1 MSTSTPVIVC
11 GKKPEIAR
19 AVKAS
24 LYPEYEGA
32 NHLTIQ
38 HLFTNP
44 RLTVLFS
51 YLVIHV
57 ILSVEAGVSVIP
69 ALLRGERLPSA
80 DEENI
85 GTRNYLKPPA
95 AIVTG
100 GGYDDAN
107 VKEMRDACKGESNVP
122 WLRPDMSA
130 LPPQGPEFG
139 SAMAEKIKA
148 CLYRLMRDGKM
159 NEDGMYHY

>member
-1 MSTSTPVIVC
+1 MRVRSISPYNTLLIPSDRSP
-11 GKKPEIAR
+11 
-19 AVKAS
+19 
-24 LYPEYEGA
+24 
-32 NHLTIQ
+32 
-38 HLFTNP
+38 
-44 RLTVLFS
+44 S

-69 ALLRGERLPSA
+69 ALLRGERPPSP

-95 AIVTG
+95 AIITG

-122 WLRPDMSA
+122 WLRPDMNA
-130 LPPQGPEFG
+130 LPPQGPGYEL
-139 SAMAEKIKA
+139 AIAEKVKA
-148 CLYRLMRDGKM
+148 CLGRLVKDLKM
-159 NEDGMYHY
+159 KEDGVYHF

>member
-1 MSTSTPVIVC
+1 MRVRSISPYNTLLIPSD
-11 GKKPEIAR
+11 R
-19 AVKAS
+19 S
-24 LYPEYEGA
+24 L
-32 NHLTIQ
+32 
-38 HLFTNP
+38 
-44 RLTVLFS
+44 S

-69 ALLRGERLPSA
+69 ALLRGERPPSP

-95 AIVTG
+95 AIITG

-122 WLRPDMSA
+122 WLRPDMNA
-130 LPPQGPEFG
+130 LPPQGPGYEP
-139 SAMAEKIKA
+139 AIAEKVKA
-148 CLYRLMRDGKM
+148 CLGRLVKDLKM
-159 NEDGMYHY
+159 KEDGVYHF

>member
-1 MSTSTPVIVC
+1 MPDLKAAPIIVC

-24 LYPEYEGA
+24 LHPEYEGA
-32 NHLTIQ
+32 NPSNRSL
-38 HLFTNP
+38 
-44 RLTVLFS
+44 S

-69 ALLRGERLPSA
+69 ALLRGKRPPSA

-85 GTRNYLKPPA
+85 GTRNYLKLPA

-100 GGYDDAN
+100 GGYDNAN

-122 WLRPDMSA
+122 WLRPGMSA
-130 LPPQGPEFG
+130 LPPKGPG
-139 SAMAEKIKA
+139 YGPAMAEKVKA
-148 CLYRLMRDGKM
+148 CLGRLVKDVRMK
-159 NEDGMYHY
+159 EDGVYHY

>member
-1 MSTSTPVIVC
+1 
-11 GKKPEIAR
+11 
-19 AVKAS
+19 
-24 LYPEYEGA
+24 
-32 NHLTIQ
+32 
-38 HLFTNP
+38 
-44 RLTVLFS
+44 
-51 YLVIHV
+51 
-57 ILSVEAGVSVIP
+57 VIP
-69 ALLRGERLPSA
+69 ALLRGERPPSA

-130 LPPQGPEFG
+130 LPRQGPGYG
-139 SAMAEKIKA
+139 SAIAEKVKA
-148 CLYRLMRDGKM
+148 CLGRLMKDGKM
-159 NEDGMYHY
+159 KGDGVYHY